1 MSFKIGQYRKKKSV
15 NYIKLLSYFTK
26 TVNNNKILFTTD
38 STNLLNIEKYYF
50 KIKIVRKA
58 TKQTIKLIL
67 QNQDSTDIQKVATY
81 IVPPATDLINENV
94 YETILVPLTNNYST
108 IVFEASGQ
116 TLLADDIDLKIYKIE
131 NILNLISIEN
141 LVRIGVQA
149 VPGQLFCVNGEGLRV
164 GSSGLYELNHSDIVV
179 DFVGFI
185 PTENEDNFI
194 LDYQY

>member
-50 KIKIVRKA
+50 KIKIIRKT

-81 IVPPATDLINENV
+81 TVPPATDLINENV

-108 IVFEASGQ
+108 VVFEASGQ

-131 NILNLISIEN
+131 NILDLISIEN

-149 VPGQLFCVNGEGLRV
+149 VPGQLFCINGEGLRV

>member
-50 KIKIVRKA
+50 KIKIARKT

-81 IVPPATDLINENV
+81 IVPPATDLINEDV
-94 YETILVPLTNNYST
+94 YETILVPLTSNYST
-108 IVFEASGQ
+108 VVFEASGQ
-116 TLLADDIDLKIYKIE
+116 TLLTDDIDLKIYKIE
-131 NILNLISIEN
+131 NILDLISIES

-149 VPGQLFCVNGEGLRV
+149 APGQLFCVNGEGLRV
-164 GSSGLYELNHSDIVV
+164 GPSGLYELNHSDIVV